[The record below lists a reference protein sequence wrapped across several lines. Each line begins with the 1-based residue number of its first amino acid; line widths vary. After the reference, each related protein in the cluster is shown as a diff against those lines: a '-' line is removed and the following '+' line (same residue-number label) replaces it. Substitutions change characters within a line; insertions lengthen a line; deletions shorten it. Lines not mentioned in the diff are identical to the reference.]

1 MSSKNTQLTNATGY
15 EVSNMIFSKYEESA
29 IPNSNPPM
37 KYGRINVSTRNPDGS
52 IGDLILPTESLY
64 SFGLSDNVDPN
75 TGKSNGLSMSL
86 CMWAKDNAS
95 EAEKAWTTTLDNIV
109 EHVKDH
115 VLDIKDEIGKYDLE
129 RNDLKKFNPLY
140 WKRDKGKI
148 VEGTGPML
156 YVKLIH
162 SKKQDKFITKFF
174 DEESDEELDPT
185 TLIGKSFYTTCAV
198 KIESIYVG
206 SKISLQVKLFEANI
220 RLLDTS
226 RKRLLGGGGR
236 PSLGSSSSAPK
247 PAPIPVSTPVPTPVS
262 KDQIEDSDS
271 EDERPPTP
279 PPSAPTIKKL
289 PPKKK

>member
-1 MSSKNTQLTNATGY
+1 
-15 EVSNMIFSKYEESA
+15 
-29 IPNSNPPM
+29 M
-37 KYGRINVSTRNPDGS
+37 KYGRINISTRNPDGS

-86 CMWAKDNAS
+86 CMWSKDNAT
-95 EAEKAWTTTLDNIV
+95 EAEKAWTTTLDKIV

-115 VLDIKDEIGKYDLE
+115 ILDIKDEIGKYDLE

-174 DEESDEELDPT
+174 DEENDEELEPT
-185 TLIGKSFYTTCAV
+185 SLIGKSFYTTCAIKV
-198 KIESIYVG
+198 ESIYVG
-206 SKISLQVKLFEANI
+206 SKISLQIKLFESNI

-226 RKRLLGGGGR
+226 RKRLLGR
-236 PSLGSSSSAPK
+236 PSGGMGLGKAPSIAP
-247 PAPIPVSTPVPTPVS
+247 PAPAPVPTPTPVS

-271 EDERPPTP
+271 EDDDRPPTP
-279 PPSAPTIKKL
+279 PPVAPAVKKL